1 MDKLSERLETAAT
14 VRLKCVG
21 AEDSPLYQL
30 LAEAAKLARR
40 VEEAPVVPVR
50 ISDGY
55 YVINLPY
62 ELIGQ
67 IGDRFLLVREK

>member
-1 MDKLSERLETAAT
+1 MDKLSERLEFVAKDADFHGFHGNAA
-14 VRLKCVG
+14 
-21 AEDSPLYQL
+21 L
-30 LAEAAKLARR
+30 LREAAQLARR

-62 ELIGQ
+62 ELIGK